1 VKLKA
6 IIQET
11 MIMRFTAKIIK
22 NEINWHDVEGLA
34 EYLNLIDSEEVYI
47 DIKASKI
54 RNTAQNNYYWAILRD
69 WGRDIGDDDINYM
82 HGIAKSGYKIDSTK
96 ELNVDEFSEFLFFVE
111 RYARNNGW
119 EDNEGMQIQYNATKL
134 P

>member
-1 VKLKA
+1 MKLKA
-6 IIQET
+6 TIQET

-54 RNTAQNNYYWAILRD
+54 RNTAQNNYYWAILREF
-69 WGRDIGDDDINYM
+69 GRQCGYHPEEM
-82 HGIAKSGYKIDSTK
+82 HDVCKSHFKLKTTSEFTI
-96 ELNVDEFSEFLFFVE
+96 EEFSEYIDRVIM
-111 RYARNNGW
+111 YAAEQGFPVR
-119 EDNEGMQIQYNATKL
+119 DPRTTKL

>member
-1 VKLKA
+1 MKLKA

-47 DIKASKI
+47 DIKASKV
-54 RNTAQNNYYWAILRD
+54 RNTAQNNYYWAILREF
-69 WGRDIGDDDINYM
+69 GKQCGYHPEEM
-82 HGIAKSGYKIDSTK
+82 HDVCKSHFKLKTTSEFTV
-96 ELNVDEFSEFLFFVE
+96 EEFSEYIDRVIM
-111 RYARNNGW
+111 YAAEQGFPVR
-119 EDNEGMQIQYNATKL
+119 DPRATKL

>member
-1 VKLKA
+1 
-6 IIQET
+6 
-11 MIMRFTAKIIK
+11 MRFTAVIKDGRII
-22 NEINWHDVEGLA
+22 WHDEKGLN
-34 EYLNLIDSEEVYI
+34 EHLNLIDTQECYI
-47 DIKASKI
+47 DIKPSKV

-82 HGIAKSGYKIDSTK
+82 HGLAKSAYRIDSTK

-119 EDNEGMQIQYNATKL
+119 KDNDGIQIKYNATKL